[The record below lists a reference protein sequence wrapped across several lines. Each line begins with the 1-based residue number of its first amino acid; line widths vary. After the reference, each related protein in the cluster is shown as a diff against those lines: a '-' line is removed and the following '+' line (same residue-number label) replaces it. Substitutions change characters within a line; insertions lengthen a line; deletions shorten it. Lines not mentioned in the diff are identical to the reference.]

1 MPPPRSHLLFDIPSY
16 ALLFAS
22 PGLTRRVLATLTSAR
37 PASQTRNE
45 KALTQADPERLGAR
59 ERAAVRGKD
68 RRRAAVLTAV
78 GAHAPAHD
86 RERHAGGDG
95 LEKLR
100 AQPGEQARPLV
111 GPQRQRR
118 GGAGEGRG
126 RHRRPV

>member
-68 RRRAAVLTAV
+68 RRRAAVLAAV
-78 GAHAPAHD
+78 GAPAPAHD
-86 RERHAGGDG
+86 RERHARGGR
-95 LEKLR
+95 LAKPR
-100 AQPGEQARPLV
+100 AQPRGQAP
-111 GPQRQRR
+111 PRR
-118 GGAGEGRG
+118 AP
-126 RHRRPV
+126 HRAR